1 MKAFDFEYDNIRLSD
16 KGFTLCKFDSGGM
29 ETVSNGS
36 EITFNTVPTLNGQK
50 HQLTSSE
57 YGNCLTTTLQ
67 ICKNLCDDYDMEISV
82 EDMRDIMR
90 WLNRKEFHK
99 FKIIDDE
106 YINFYLNASFNVSR
120 IEING
125 RLYGFELELFS
136 DTPFML
142 HEPVVVNVNVKQSDL
157 TDSCIM
163 ANGTPISN
171 VCIKSIYSKSDEEGY
186 IYPNMIIKID
196 DNVAGKNILEIYN
209 ITEDRLMR
217 IANCVA
223 GEEIAINYPMISSSY
238 ASHNNTLMND
248 FNWRFFRVATSFRD
262 RKNDIAISLPCS
274 IKITYSPIVKVGI

>member
-16 KGFTLCKFDSGGM
+16 KGFMLCRFDSGGM

-36 EITFNTVPTLNGQK
+36 EISFNTVPTINGQK

-67 ICKNLCDDYDMEISV
+67 ICKNLCDDYNMEISV

-90 WLNRKEFHK
+90 WLNRKEYHK

-106 YINFYLNASFNVSR
+106 YSGFYINASFNVSK

-125 RLYGFELELFS
+125 AVCGFELELFS

-142 HEPVVVNVNVKQSDL
+142 QEPVIVNIDVKESDL
-157 TDSCIM
+157 TEQCIM
-163 ANGTPISN
+163 ANGTIMSN
-171 VCIKSIYSKSDEEGY
+171 TCIRKFYSKSDEEGY
-186 IYPNMIIKID
+186 IYPDMVIKID
-196 DNVAGKNILEIYN
+196 DGVIGKPTLEIYN

-217 IANCVA
+217 IANCEA
-223 GEEIAINYPMISSSY
+223 GEEITINYPMISSSLQ
-238 ASHNNTLMND
+238 SHSNTIMND
-248 FNWRFFRVATSFRD
+248 FNWRFFRVSSSFRN
-262 RKNDIAISLPCS
+262 RENKVAISLPCS
-274 IKITYSPIVKVGI
+274 IKLTYSPIVKVGI